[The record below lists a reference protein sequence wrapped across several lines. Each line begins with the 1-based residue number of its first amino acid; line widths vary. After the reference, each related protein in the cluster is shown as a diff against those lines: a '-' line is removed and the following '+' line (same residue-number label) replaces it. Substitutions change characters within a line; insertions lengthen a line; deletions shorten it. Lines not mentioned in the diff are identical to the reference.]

1 VKTVFVASS
10 GTGIGKTLVTAA
22 LGWQLRHA
30 GKSVRILKPVI
41 SGYSP
46 ETHRDS
52 DTAILLQSLESPESV
67 ATIDAMS
74 PWRFAAPL
82 SPDMAAARENRSLN
96 LDAIVDCCRA
106 AAGGNEDYL
115 LIEGVGGVM
124 VPLTDK
130 DTVLDWMAASD
141 APALLV
147 VGSYLGTI
155 SHTLTAADAV
165 ARRGITVAGIALA
178 PLAKACTSRWLTFNN
193 GSVERCS
200 FPLWRLSWALW
211 FSALA
216 TLFPRFTLEFSSA
229 SRCWAGFSATC
240 LSCRCC

>member
-1 VKTVFVASS
+1 MKTVFVASS

-165 ARRGITVAGIALA
+165 ARRGITVAGIVISESEESPVPIAETRDTIARFVADVPILMLPRIPGAEPWKNA
-178 PLAKACTSRWLTFNN
+178 PTIT
-193 GSVERCS
+193 
-200 FPLWRLSWALW
+200 
-211 FSALA
+211 SALG
-216 TLFPRFTLEFSSA
+216 LD
-229 SRCWAGFSATC
+229 
-240 LSCRCC
+240 